1 MAPPP
6 ETPFRNRIVGYGT
19 ERADQLLANPRNW
32 RIHPRAQQ
40 DALAG
45 VLRQVGWVQTVVVN
59 QRTGF
64 VVDGHLRVALALTRH
79 EAEVP
84 VCYVDLD
91 EAEEKLVIASFDPI
105 GAMAV
110 ADTGQLE
117 ALLKEVQTDE
127 PALQQLFA
135 DLGAA
140 YLTLDAHTGNITSQT
155 TIRDVASIKDDPKA
169 RGYEWVKLVAVDF
182 SGGKDSS
189 GALLWAKVNLPWARV
204 VAMYVDLGADFPGYV
219 LHVIEVTKVIGVEL
233 RVLRTERSLFE
244 GLVEKGWPGWKGP
257 WCQAWMHEPLA
268 RWVRANG
275 NPASTLR
282 MTGTR
287 AKQKKA
293 TSKLMPD
300 APLPSTPEFKA
311 LAPIFDWSEDSVARA
326 LTEAGV
332 PIWDGYARGLKRTA
346 CWVCPG
352 QRPAVYAV
360 LRRAYPELFRGLERL
375 ERQVGPCR
383 FWEPRLVGMTMAQA
397 ADRGDQVLASAQVT
411 ENDDGDAEFA
421 EASAG

>member
-1 MAPPP
+1 M
-6 ETPFRNRIVGYGT
+6 
-19 ERADQLLANPRNW
+19 
-32 RIHPRAQQ
+32 
-40 DALAG
+40 
-45 VLRQVGWVQTVVVN
+45 VVH
-59 QRTGF
+59 QGRGCGGE
-64 VVDGHLRVALALTRH
+64 GHLRGAAGLTGDD
-79 EAEVP
+79 AEVP

-91 EAEEKLVIASFDPI
+91 EAEERLILASFDPI
-105 GAMAV
+105 GAMAA

-117 ALLKEVQTDE
+117 ALLRDVQTDE
-127 PALQQLFA
+127 PALQQLLA

-140 YLTLDAHTGNITSQT
+140 YLKLDAHAGNIASQT
-155 TIRDVASIKDDPKA
+155 TIRDVATIANDPKA
-169 RGYEWVKLVAVDF
+169 KGYEWVTLAVVDF

-204 VAMYVDLGADFPGYV
+204 VGLYVDLGVDFPGYV
-219 LHVIEVTKVIGVEL
+219 LHVLEVAKTIGVDL
-233 RVLRTERSLFE
+233 QVLRTERSLFE

-257 WCQAWMHEPLA
+257 WCQGWMHEVLA

-275 NPASTLR
+275 SPSTTLR
-282 MTGTR
+282 LTGTR

-293 TSKLMPD
+293 TSKLAPD

-311 LAPIFDWSEDSVARA
+311 LAPIFDWSEASVARA

-352 QRPAVYAV
+352 QRPAVYGV
-360 LRRAYPELFRGLERL
+360 LRREYPELFRGLERL
-375 ERQVGPCR
+375 EQVIGPCR
-383 FWEPRLVGMTMAQA
+383 FWEPTLLGKTMAEA
-397 ADRGDQVLASAQVT
+397 ADRGDQVRPSANVP
-411 ENDDGDAEFA
+411 EDEDGDAEFA